1 MEMQII
7 GDEDREGL
15 VKQDLKGQCEN
26 FGFQSES
33 VENNYAI

>member
-1 MEMQII
+1 MKTER
-7 GDEDREGL
+7 GW